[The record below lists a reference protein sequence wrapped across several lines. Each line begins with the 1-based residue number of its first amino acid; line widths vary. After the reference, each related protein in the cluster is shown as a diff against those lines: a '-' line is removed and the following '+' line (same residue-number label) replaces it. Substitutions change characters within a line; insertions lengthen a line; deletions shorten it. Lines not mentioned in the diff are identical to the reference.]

1 MKRLDFMNSTAL
13 YIELGQSSLKVL
25 KGDAGLEI
33 SLERSEN
40 GRLTD
45 SCRKQVTHTLRDFLK
60 KKGWQT
66 RLRAFCAVGARGV
79 SLRHLTIPPST
90 KEELQRV
97 LRLQIESEFPL
108 PPDELAWGYRL
119 LNSAAPAGTMALA
132 RQEAIVA
139 ALKKEVLEEYAEML
153 AGCGVN
159 PVFTLAALARNCL
172 CPQPPGS
179 YAMLDIGRSHSELIC
194 FENGAPGSIRI
205 LPWGGEDLTRS
216 IAEKLGITHP
226 EAEKLKV
233 NLDQEPVARAE
244 LGQMIQSAMAAALE
258 TLAASIRSHW
268 TGQTLYLSGRSAR
281 HKDIAPQLARYLGG
295 GVACERLE
303 LMPGEGRS
311 AAILGLKRS
320 TEKEGGSPPLVLRL
334 KETKG
339 GESIARPAPWK
350 WAAVAALLAIASL
363 SFPYA
368 EALLLKPRLSKRLSV
383 VKADKGRL
391 STIDR
396 ELSFLQFLKQS
407 QPPYL
412 DAVALIA
419 GSAPAG
425 SRIDSLAMNRR
436 GELALRGNLKD
447 SQQVVDFRSKL
458 IASGFFS
465 TVVVEEQAPSPDR
478 QKVVVRITAQWKSAG
493 ALESVVIDPPA
504 PAVEKAKAAGKDL
517 KPGASPAVGTS
528 APPTVG
534 TPPPRKNTKE

>member
-1 MKRLDFMNSTAL
+1 MNSPSL
-13 YIELGQSSLKVL
+13 YIELGQTSFKVL

-33 SLERSEN
+33 PLERLEN
-40 GRLTD
+40 GGLTD
-45 SCRKQVTHTLRDFLK
+45 SCREKLTHSLRDFLK
-60 KKGWQT
+60 KKGWQS
-66 RLRAFCAVGARGV
+66 RSHAFCAIGARGV
-79 SLRHLTIPPST
+79 SLRRLTLPSST

-108 PPDELAWGYRL
+108 PPEELAWGYRPL
-119 LNSAAPAGTMALA
+119 DSAGRPGIVAIA
-132 RQEAIVA
+132 RQEMIVV
-139 ALKKEVLEEYAEML
+139 ALKKEVLAEYSEIL

-179 YAMLDIGRSHSELIC
+179 YALLDVGRSHSELIA
-194 FENGAPGSIRI
+194 FDNGAPASIRI

-216 IAEKLGITHP
+216 IAEKLGITHQ

-244 LGQMIQSAMAAALE
+244 LGQQIQSAMGAALE
-258 TLAASIRSHW
+258 PLATAIRSHW
-268 TGQTLYLSGRSAR
+268 SGQTIYLSGRSAR
-281 HKDIAPQLARYLGG
+281 HKDIAPQLARHLGG

-320 TEKEGGSPPLVLRL
+320 TEKEGGSPPLILRL
-334 KETKG
+334 KEAKG

-350 WAAVAALLAIASL
+350 WAAVAGLLAIAAL

-368 EALLLKPRLSKRLSV
+368 EALLLKPRLAKRLSL

-396 ELSFLQFLKQS
+396 ELTFLQFLKES

-412 DAVALIA
+412 DAVSLIA
-419 GSAPAG
+419 RSAPAG
-425 SRIDSLAMNRR
+425 SRIDSLSMNRR
-436 GELALRGNLKD
+436 GDLALKGSLKD
-447 SQQVVDFRSKL
+447 
-458 IASGFFS
+458 
-465 TVVVEEQAPSPDR
+465 
-478 QKVVVRITAQWKSAG
+478 
-493 ALESVVIDPPA
+493 
-504 PAVEKAKAAGKDL
+504 
-517 KPGASPAVGTS
+517 
-528 APPTVG
+528 
-534 TPPPRKNTKE
+534 